1 MSPKMRVFRGTEISS
16 RSIYI
21 VNCLIKQTSQI
32 SISTTATMVR
42 SRLLSSIL
50 IAAAISVGSAAA
62 DNVAESSKVE
72 KDVHEKVQV
81 QAIDDAIDTSFKA
94 EPKAVKKK
102 LNNVESESTVNDNTA
117 VPTAE
122 SPWTSFD
129 VPSWLLKTKNFYK
142 IDKSSSDDGKWS
154 TIANAQ
160 VCSKFGTSSVH
171 VTLSKKEEK
180 NRSSL
185 MINYRSDVF
194 DDTTSTSGDYWY
206 LTIVDGDVETKV
218 AVSVGK
224 RHSYKLQKIT
234 VNGEKVSLLTFRGV
248 VGDGGGISSSTKS
261 LLRDGLKA
269 ASDMNIFSTL
279 PGDGKMGDM
288 YDKFVND
295 LIREDTSGMGGG
307 GGGSTRNTTDKKVC
321 EESLDLKSDE
331 QEN

>member
-1 MSPKMRVFRGTEISS
+1 MARRLLSLIVISTAAISS
-16 RSIYI
+16 RS
-21 VNCLIKQTSQI
+21 VVA
-32 SISTTATMVR
+32 ATE
-42 SRLLSSIL
+42 
-50 IAAAISVGSAAA
+50 
-62 DNVAESSKVE
+62 NVVESSKVYS
-72 KDVHEKVQV
+72 KTDVHKKVQV
-81 QAIDDAIDTSFKA
+81 AIDDIGTASKA
-94 EPKAVKKK
+94 EPKAAMKV
-102 LNNVESESTVNDNTA
+102 NNVESESTVDDTA
-117 VPTAE
+117 TSTTE
-122 SPWTSFD
+122 SPWTRFDIPSFL
-129 VPSWLLKTKNFYK
+129 SSTKDFYK

-160 VCSKFGTSSVH
+160 VCSKFGTSSIH
-171 VTLSKKEEK
+171 VTLSNKK
-180 NRSSL
+180 NRSL

-224 RHSYKLQKIT
+224 RHSYKLQKIK
-234 VNGEKVSLLTFRGV
+234 VNGEKVSLLTFRGA

-295 LIREDTSGMGGG
+295 LTREEDTSSGDSSS
-307 GGGSTRNTTDKKVC
+307 GGGSTRNTTTDKKGNVC
-321 EESLDLKSDE
+321 EESLESL
-331 QEN
+331 

>member
-1 MSPKMRVFRGTEISS
+1 
-16 RSIYI
+16 
-21 VNCLIKQTSQI
+21 
-32 SISTTATMVR
+32 MVR
-42 SRLLSSIL
+42 SRLLSL
-50 IAAAISVGSAAA
+50 IAISSAAISIGLAAA
-62 DNVAESSKVE
+62 DNVVESTNIHTK
-72 KDVHEKVQV
+72 KDVHQKA
-81 QAIDDAIDTSFKA
+81 QAIDVDDIDTSFKA
-94 EPKAVKKK
+94 ESIAKKK
-102 LNNVESESTVNDNTA
+102 LNNIESESKVDDNTA
-117 VPTAE
+117 TSISTTE
-122 SPWTSFD
+122 SPWTRFD
-129 VPSWLLKTKNFYK
+129 VPSWLLKTRNFYK

-160 VCSKFGTSSVH
+160 VCSKFGTSSIH

-194 DDTTSTSGDYWY
+194 DDTTSTTGDYWY

-224 RHSYKLQKIT
+224 RHSYKLQKII

-331 QEN
+331 Q

>member
-1 MSPKMRVFRGTEISS
+1 
-16 RSIYI
+16 
-21 VNCLIKQTSQI
+21 
-32 SISTTATMVR
+32 MVR
-42 SRLLSSIL
+42 SRLLSL
-50 IAAAISVGSAAA
+50 IVISAISVGSAAVA
-62 DNVAESSKVE
+62 TENVVESSKVHSK
-72 KDVHEKVQV
+72 KDVHKKVQAV
-81 QAIDDAIDTSFKA
+81 DDIDQSGSTPKA
-94 EPKAVKKK
+94 EKKK
-102 LNNVESESTVNDNTA
+102 LNNVELESTVDDDTTA
-117 VPTAE
+117 APTAE

-129 VPSWLLKTKNFYK
+129 VPSFLMKTRNFYK
-142 IDKSSSDDGKWS
+142 IDKSSSDDGNWS

-160 VCSKFGTSSVH
+160 VCSKFGTSSIH
-171 VTLSKKEEK
+171 VTLSNNEKK

-194 DDTTSTSGDYWY
+194 DDTTSTSGDFWY

-261 LLRDGLKA
+261 LLRDGLMA

-288 YDKFVND
+288 YDKFVKD
-295 LIREDTSGMGGG
+295 LTREDTSNDGGSS
-307 GGGSTRNTTDKKVC
+307 GGGSTRNTTTDKKGNVC
-321 EESLDLKSDE
+321 EESLESL
-331 QEN
+331 

>member
-1 MSPKMRVFRGTEISS
+1 
-16 RSIYI
+16 
-21 VNCLIKQTSQI
+21 
-32 SISTTATMVR
+32 MVR
-42 SRLLSSIL
+42 SRLLSL
-50 IAAAISVGSAAA
+50 IVISAISVGSAAVA
-62 DNVAESSKVE
+62 TENVVESSKVHSK
-72 KDVHEKVQV
+72 KDVHEKVA
-81 QAIDDAIDTSFKA
+81 QAVDDIDQSGSTPKA
-94 EPKAVKKK
+94 EKKK
-102 LNNVESESTVNDNTA
+102 LNNVELESTVDDDTTA
-117 VPTAE
+117 APTAE

-129 VPSWLLKTKNFYK
+129 VPSFLMKTRNFYK
-142 IDKSSSDDGKWS
+142 IDKSSSDDGNWS

-160 VCSKFGTSSVH
+160 VCSKFGTSSIH
-171 VTLSKKEEK
+171 VTLSNNEKK

-194 DDTTSTSGDYWY
+194 DDTTSTSGDFWY

-261 LLRDGLKA
+261 LLRDGLMA

-288 YDKFVND
+288 YDKFVKD
-295 LIREDTSGMGGG
+295 LTREDTSNDGGSS
-307 GGGSTRNTTDKKVC
+307 GGGSTRNTTTDKKGNVC
-321 EESLDLKSDE
+321 EESLESL
-331 QEN
+331 

>member
-1 MSPKMRVFRGTEISS
+1 
-16 RSIYI
+16 
-21 VNCLIKQTSQI
+21 
-32 SISTTATMVR
+32 MVR
-42 SRLLSSIL
+42 RLLSSI
-50 IAAAISVGSAAA
+50 IIAAAAISVIGSAATE
-62 DNVAESSKVE
+62 NVAESSKVE
-72 KDVHEKVQV
+72 KDVHKKA
-81 QAIDDAIDTSFKA
+81 QAIVNDIDTSSTKA
-94 EPKAVKKK
+94 EHEAVKKK
-102 LNNVESESTVNDNTA
+102 LNNVESESTVVDTAA

-122 SPWTSFD
+122 SPWTRFDIPSF
-129 VPSWLLKTKNFYK
+129 LMKTKNFYK
-142 IDKSSSDDGKWS
+142 IDKSSCDDGKWS

-160 VCSKFGTSSVH
+160 VCSKFGTSSIH
-171 VTLSKKEEK
+171 VTLSKKEE

-185 MINYRSDVF
+185 IINYRSDVF

-224 RHSYKLQKIT
+224 RNSYKLQKII
-234 VNGEKVSLLTFRGV
+234 VNGEEVVLLTFRGV

-295 LIREDTSGMGGG
+295 LTREDTSGMGCGG
-307 GGGSTRNTTDKKVC
+307 GGLTRNTTTDKKGNVC
-321 EESLDLKSDE
+321 EESLESLSLE
-331 QEN
+331 GYL

>member
-1 MSPKMRVFRGTEISS
+1 
-16 RSIYI
+16 
-21 VNCLIKQTSQI
+21 
-32 SISTTATMVR
+32 MVR
-42 SRLLSSIL
+42 SRLLSL
-50 IAAAISVGSAAA
+50 IVISAISVGSAAVA
-62 DNVAESSKVE
+62 TENVVESSKVHSK
-72 KDVHEKVQV
+72 KDVHKKVQAV
-81 QAIDDAIDTSFKA
+81 DDIDQSGSTPKA
-94 EPKAVKKK
+94 EKKK
-102 LNNVESESTVNDNTA
+102 LNNVELESKVDDDTA
-117 VPTAE
+117 ITASTAE
-122 SPWTSFD
+122 SPWTTFD
-129 VPSWLLKTKNFYK
+129 VPSFLMKTKDFYK
-142 IDKSSSDDGKWS
+142 IDKFSSDDGNWS

-160 VCSKFGTSSVH
+160 VCSKLGTSSIH
-171 VTLSKKEEK
+171 ATLSKKEE

-224 RHSYKLQKIT
+224 RHSYKLQNII

-307 GGGSTRNTTDKKVC
+307 GGGSTRNTTEKVTSVKKV
-321 EESLDLKSDE
+321 
-331 QEN
+331 